1 MDQLDLFQLLQFG
14 VSVYDGFEA
23 EVVLL
28 LLDLLQRLQER
39 LQLVHPVDDEVRF
52 LLEVHALL
60 HEWLVVL
67 EEVL

>member
-1 MDQLDLFQLLQFG
+1 MR
-14 VSVYDGFEA
+14 VYDGLEA

-28 LLDLLQRLQER
+28 LLDLLKRLQECR
-39 LQLVHPVDDEVRF
+39 KLVHPFNDEVGL

-67 EEVL
+67 QKIL